1 MAIPTRPTPR
11 RRRALHRQSA
21 SRIRALVVRLQR
33 NLRRHLYGWAAAM
46 ESGGKFRSALRL
58 MYLEFAANTGIHG
71 LKYIT
76 EDGRRPFER
85 VLWAVVVLLGVVGA
99 AFMANNFWQR
109 FSESPTRAI
118 VETNHYPS
126 YRIPFPAITLCNAN
140 VFFRSRAQ
148 PLVEYLS
155 RESNMTE
162 AEVWQGLER
171 LRQLVAPRPEGEP
184 DADQRRLAA
193 EMQGLLDSRGI
204 TVEAA
209 VRQMSQPCDQ
219 LLEGCKWKG
228 EETSCHKLFTM
239 RLSYLGFCC
248 SFGYRGDIRITDR
261 SGKAQVVRSK
271 QYLHYTRYYSHRMG
285 LTALLNPQLHDYW
298 VNSLFSS
305 GVRRALLMWSVQML
319 VHGPDDFPEE
329 SLLEKVLP
337 PGRELLLRLSATLS
351 YCTRAV
357 QSVAPQVRGCVFP
370 EERHLQLF
378 SSYSAA
384 NCLAQ
389 CRSDAIVRL
398 CHCMPF
404 YYSSAGDHRE
414 CNLRDIPCLNKYY
427 YMLRTRRHLDESPS
441 KQMNASIACHCPSLC
456 NVVEYDVQY
465 SSGDFEASQFM
476 PDEFFSGKNVTGRI
490 LFHFYF
496 GSHVSTRTRRD
507 IISSWND
514 LLSSLGGIFSLFLGC
529 SFMTVIEL
537 LYFFTL
543 RLFLH
548 MRSFNTVAPRPR
560 KKMRVVNLSSKTG
573 QQDVFTLP
581 VPLDHDNIV
590 KHRFF

>member
-1 MAIPTRPTPR
+1 
-11 RRRALHRQSA
+11 
-21 SRIRALVVRLQR
+21 
-33 NLRRHLYGWAAAM
+33 M

-76 EDGRRPFER
+76 EDGRRPFESVYGLDESSNNRLAVSSGGDWFLESLDESAGVRR
-85 VLWAVVVLLGVVGA
+85 VLWAVVVLLGVIGA

-148 PLVEYLS
+148 QLVQYLS

-209 VRQMSQPCDQ
+209 IRQMSQPCDQ

-228 EETSCHKLFTM
+228 EETSCHKLFTS

-248 SFGYRGDIRITDR
+248 SFGYRGDVRVTDR

-305 GVRRALLMWSVQML
+305 GVRML

-337 PGRELLLRLSATLS
+337 PGHELLLRLSATLS

-389 CRSDAIVRL
+389 CRADAIVRL

-404 YYSSAGDHRE
+404 YYSSAD
-414 CNLRDIPCLNKYY
+414 
-427 YMLRTRRHLDESPS
+427 MLRTRRHLDESPS

-581 VPLDHDNIV
+581 VPLDNDNIV

>member
-33 NLRRHLYGWAAAM
+33 NLRRHFYGWAAAM

-85 VLWAVVVLLGVVGA
+85 VLWVVVVLLGVIGA

-148 PLVEYLS
+148 QLVQYLS

-228 EETSCHKLFTM
+228 EETSCHKLFTS

-248 SFGYRGDIRITDR
+248 SFGYRGDVRVTDR

-305 GVRRALLMWSVQML
+305 GVRML

-389 CRSDAIVRL
+389 CRADAIARL

-404 YYSSAGDHRE
+404 YYSSAD
-414 CNLRDIPCLNKYY
+414 
-427 YMLRTRRHLDESPS
+427 MLRTRRHLDESPS

-581 VPLDHDNIV
+581 VPLDNDNIV